1 MLRAKKDDA
10 SAGLST
16 DKMRPSVLDAGEV
29 DSVAAA
35 VAEPPSSRSS
45 RNASEMSQLN
55 HPCAEIVSGRE
66 LRDDES
72 SSIAVKFTFLC
83 GCGGGDKLLL
93 LPLFDWWREN
103 DTGNLKGLKTF
114 M

>member
-1 MLRAKKDDA
+1 
-10 SAGLST
+10 
-16 DKMRPSVLDAGEV
+16 MRPSVLDAGEV
-29 DSVAAA
+29 ASVAVA
-35 VAEPPSSRSS
+35 VGEPPSSRSS

-93 LPLFDWWREN
+93 LLLLLLPLFDWWREN